1 MARIARVVPEVSL
14 DRTFDYEIPEE
25 LNEQVTLG
33 AKVQVPFKSRELV
46 GYVVELSEELS
57 VFKGKLKP
65 IRQVLSKSA
74 FLPAILIE
82 LAQWMANYYCAPLT
96 VALLS
101 VLPKAVRRADAT
113 FKQRLWVEALA
124 TTVPEKVLP
133 VLKRAKAQMAAWEF
147 LQENGPGWLAD
158 LTEVHGAAVWRGLA
172 ERNLISIEAR
182 TQDRD
187 PFLHSP
193 VAESTPHA
201 MNAEQ
206 QAALKVVREE
216 IAAEKPRVVLLHG
229 VTGSG
234 KTEVY
239 LQAIAEV
246 LSLGKSALVLVPEIA
261 LTPQTVE
268 HFRAR
273 FIGQKVGVA
282 VLHSHLSSGERHD
295 QWQQVRSGRARIVIG
310 ARSAVFAP
318 LDNLGIIVVDEEHEH
333 SYKQEESPH
342 YHARDVAVMR
352 GHLERVAVVLGSAT
366 PSLESYHHAKEGKY
380 RLAELLQRVEEGQ
393 MPVTHVLDIR
403 APTRALKSL
412 RSSAI
417 VAPRS
422 RVIDIRSKF
431 EAPYEGSSLKC
442 ATTPVLLAP
451 QLIEAIHARIERQ
464 EQAIIFLNRR
474 GYSSSLQCPQC
485 GYVEMCPNCSVALT
499 FHRRAGKLRCHL
511 CDFSSSVPHACPQ
524 CGYAPFKYAGSG
536 TEKVEHALVEA
547 FPKARIE
554 RMDSD
559 NMRGKDAYTRTLGD
573 FAGGKIDILVGT
585 QMIAKGLHFPRVTCV
600 GIINADLALQIPD
613 FRASERVFQLLMQV
627 SGRSGR
633 GQVRGEVF
641 VQTRVPFHPAI
652 QFARHHDYAGF
663 VEQELDFRR
672 SLHYPPYE
680 RFILVTA
687 RGRNEEKSLFV
698 LENLAKEMG
707 RLDLPET
714 EITGPSPA
722 PIARIEERYR
732 FQVFL
737 RTRRITAVTPRLRP
751 LFMDRAWPDDIRV
764 TLDVDPVDLL

>member
-1 MARIARVVPEVSL
+1 MLRIARVVPEVSL
-14 DRTFDYEIPEE
+14 DRAFDYAIPEE
-25 LNEQVTLG
+25 LSAQVTLG
-33 AKVQVPFKSRELV
+33 AKVRVPFKSRQIV
-46 GYVVELSEELS
+46 GYVVELPGDASGFQGE
-57 VFKGKLKP
+57 LKP
-65 IRQVLSKSA
+65 ILEVLSKSA
-74 FLPAILIE
+74 FLPAVLIQ
-82 LAQWMANYYCAPLT
+82 LAQWMAQYYCAQLT

-101 VLPKAVRRADAT
+101 VLPKAVRRADAA
-113 FKQRLWVEALA
+113 FKQRLWVEARVA
-124 TTVPEKVLP
+124 ALP
-133 VLKRAKAQMAAWEF
+133 DDTAVALKNSPAQRAAWEYI
-147 LQENGPGWLAD
+147 QDNGPGWLAD
-158 LTEVHGAAVWRGLA
+158 LGQICSTAAWRGLA
-172 ERNLISIEAR
+172 ERNLVSIDSR

-187 PFLHSP
+187 PFSHTP
-193 VAESTPHA
+193 VAESAAHP

-206 QAALKVVREE
+206 QAALAVIQEE
-216 IAAEKPRVVLLHG
+216 MAAQKPRVVLLHG

-239 LQAIAEV
+239 LQAIARV
-246 LSLGKSALVLVPEIA
+246 LASGKSALVLVPEIA

-273 FIGQKVGVA
+273 FIGQKAAVA

-295 QWQQVRSGRARIVIG
+295 QWQQIRSGRARIVIG

-318 LDNLGIIVVDEEHEH
+318 LDDLGIIVVDEEQEY

-380 RLAELLQRVEEGQ
+380 RLAELRQRVEEGQ

-403 APTRALKSL
+403 SAKKGDAPVL
-412 RSSAI
+412 I
-417 VAPRS
+417 APRL
-422 RVIDIRSKF
+422 V
-431 EAPYEGSSLKC
+431 
-442 ATTPVLLAP
+442 
-451 QLIEAIHARIERQ
+451 EAIQARIDRH

-499 FHRRAGKLRCHL
+499 FHRQAERLRCHL
-511 CDFSSSVPHACPQ
+511 CEFASGVPHACPQ
-524 CGYAPFKYAGSG
+524 CGFAPFKYAGSG
-536 TEKVEHALVEA
+536 TEKVEHALTDA

-559 NMRGKDAYTRTLGD
+559 NMRGKDAYAKTLGA
-573 FAGGKIDILVGT
+573 FAEGKIDILVGT

-600 GIINADLALQIPD
+600 GVINADLALQIPD

-652 QFARHHDYAGF
+652 QFACHHDYAGF
-663 VEQELDFRR
+663 VEQEMEFRR
-672 SLHYPPYE
+672 SLHYPPFE

-687 RGRNEEKSLFV
+687 RGRSEEKTLFV
-698 LENLAKEMG
+698 LENLAKEME
-707 RLDLPET
+707 RLQLPDT

-737 RTRRITAVTPRLRP
+737 RTRRIGLVTPRLRP
-751 LFMDRAWPDDIRV
+751 LFMDRAWPDDVRIA
-764 TLDVDPVDLL
+764 LDVDPVDLL

>member
-14 DRTFDYEIPEE
+14 DRAFDYAIPQE
-25 LNEQVTLG
+25 LSEQVLLG
-33 AKVQVPFKSRELV
+33 AKVRVEFRSRKIV
-46 GYVVELSEELS
+46 GYVVELFDESS
-57 VFKGKLKP
+57 DFTGSLKP
-65 IRQVLSKSA
+65 IVEVLGQRS
-74 FLPAILIE
+74 FLPAILIQ
-82 LAQWMANYYCAPLT
+82 LAQWMAQYYCAQLT
-96 VALLS
+96 VALMS
-101 VLPKAVRRADAT
+101 VLPKAVRRADAA
-113 FKQRLWVEALA
+113 FKQRLWVEPLIA
-124 TTVPEKVLP
+124 TLPEEAIAS
-133 VLKRAKAQMAAWEF
+133 LKNSRAQRAAWEH
-147 LQENGPGWLAD
+147 LQKHGPGWLAD
-158 LTEVHGAAVWRGLA
+158 LAQASSTAAWRGLA
-172 ERNLISIEAR
+172 ERNLISIEPR

-193 VAESTPHA
+193 VAESVPHET
-201 MNAEQ
+201 NTEQ
-206 QAALKVVREE
+206 IAALKVINEE
-216 IAAEKPRVVLLHG
+216 IVSGKPRVVLLHG

-239 LQAIAEV
+239 LQAIAKV

-273 FIGQKVGVA
+273 FVGQKVGVA

-295 QWQQVRSGRARIVIG
+295 QWQHIRSGRARIVIG

-318 LDNLGIIVVDEEHEH
+318 LEQLGIIVVDEEHEH

-380 RLAELLQRVEEGQ
+380 LLVELLNRVEEGQ

-403 APTRALKSL
+403 STKKGEPPL
-412 RSSAI
+412 
-417 VAPRS
+417 
-422 RVIDIRSKF
+422 
-431 EAPYEGSSLKC
+431 
-442 ATTPVLLAP
+442 LLAP
-451 QLIEAIHARIERQ
+451 RLIEAIHARIERH

-499 FHRRAGKLRCHL
+499 FHRGAEKLRCHL
-511 CDFSSSVPHACPQ
+511 CDFSSGVPHACPQ
-524 CGYAPFKYAGSG
+524 CGFAPFKYAGSG

-559 NMRGKDAYTRTLGD
+559 NMRGKDAFTHTLGA
-573 FAGGKIDILVGT
+573 FAEGKIDILVGT

-600 GIINADLALQIPD
+600 GVINADLALQIPD

-663 VEQELDFRR
+663 VEQELEFRQ

-680 RFILVTA
+680 RFILITA
-687 RGRNEEKSLFV
+687 RGRNEEKTLFV
-698 LENLAKEMG
+698 IENLAKKME
-707 RLDLPET
+707 RLNLPDT

-732 FQVFL
+732 FQVFV
-737 RTRRITAVTPRLRP
+737 RTKRIMAVTPLLRP
-751 LFMDRAWPDDIRV
+751 LFMDRAWPDDIRI
-764 TLDVDPVDLL
+764 TLDVDPVNLL

>member
-14 DRTFDYEIPEE
+14 DRAFDYEIPAE
-25 LNEQVTLG
+25 LDAQVTLG
-33 AKVQVPFKSRELV
+33 AKVRIPFGAREIV
-46 GYVVELSEELS
+46 GYVVEFPAAAEACQ
-57 VFKGKLKP
+57 LKP
-65 IRQVLSKSA
+65 LLEVLGPRS
-74 FLPAILIE
+74 FLPPILIQ
-82 LAQWMANYYCAPLT
+82 LAQWMANYYAAPLA
-96 VALLS
+96 VALMS
-101 VLPKAVRRADAT
+101 VLPQAVRRADAA
-113 FKQRLWVEALA
+113 FKQRLWVEPLTATLPEDVALA
-124 TTVPEKVLP
+124 
-133 VLKRAKAQMAAWEF
+133 LKKAKAQLAAWHY

-158 LTEVHGAAVWRGLA
+158 LGQVCSPAAWRGLA

-187 PFLHSP
+187 PYLHSP
-193 VAESTPHA
+193 VAESAPHL
-201 MNAEQ
+201 MNAGQ
-206 QAALKVVREE
+206 LAALAVVREE
-216 IAAEKPRVVLLHG
+216 IAAEKPRVMLLHG

-239 LQAIAEV
+239 LQAIAHV
-246 LSLGKSALVLVPEIA
+246 LAQGKSALVLVPEIA

-273 FIGQKVGVA
+273 FLGQKVGVA

-295 QWQQVRSGRARIVIG
+295 QWQHIRSGRARIVIG

-318 LDNLGIIVVDEEHEH
+318 LEGLGIIVVDEEHEH

-352 GHLERVAVVLGSAT
+352 GHLERVTVVLGSAT

-380 RLAELLQRVEEGQ
+380 RLVELPQRVEEVQ

-403 APTRALKSL
+403 
-412 RSSAI
+412 
-417 VAPRS
+417 
-422 RVIDIRSKF
+422 SKKKG
-431 EAPYEGSSLKC
+431 EP
-442 ATTPVLLAP
+442 PVLLAP
-451 QLIEAIHARIERQ
+451 RLVEAIQARLDRS

-474 GYSSSLQCPQC
+474 GYSSSLSCPQC

-499 FHRRAGKLRCHL
+499 FHRRAERLRCHL
-511 CDFSSSVPHACPQ
+511 CDFASPVPHACPQ
-524 CGYAPFKYAGSG
+524 CGFAPYKYVGSG
-536 TEKVEHALVEA
+536 TEKVEHALVES

-554 RMDSD
+554 RMDADS
-559 NMRGKDAYTRTLGD
+559 MRGKDAYARTLGD
-573 FAGGKIDILVGT
+573 FAAGKIDILVGT

-600 GIINADLALQIPD
+600 GVINADLALQIPD

-633 GQVRGEVF
+633 GALRGEVF

-663 VEQELDFRR
+663 VEQELAFREG
-672 SLHYPPYE
+672 LHYPPYE
-680 RFILVTA
+680 RFILITA
-687 RGRNEEKSLFV
+687 KGRSEEKTLFV
-698 LENLAKEMG
+698 LDNLAKEMAK
-707 RLDLPET
+707 LDLPET
-714 EITGPSPA
+714 EITGPAPA

-737 RTRRITAVTPRLRP
+737 RTRRITAVTPKLRP
-751 LFMDRAWPDDIRV
+751 LFMDRAWPDDIRL

>member
-14 DRTFDYEIPEE
+14 DRAFDYEIPEE
-25 LNEQVTLG
+25 LSGQVTLG
-33 AKVQVPFKSRELV
+33 AKVRVPFKSRDLV
-46 GYVVELSEELS
+46 GYVVEFPKEP
-57 VFKGKLKP
+57 FAGKLKP
-65 IRQVLSKSA
+65 IREVLSKHA

-82 LAQWMANYYCAPLT
+82 LAQWMAQYYCAQLT

-101 VLPKAVRRADAT
+101 VLPKAVRRADAA
-113 FKQRLWVEALA
+113 FKQRLWVEPLTATLPEETALA
-124 TTVPEKVLP
+124 
-133 VLKRAKAQMAAWEF
+133 LKKTRAQMAAWEH
-147 LQENGPGWLAD
+147 LQKNGPGWLAD
-158 LTEVHGAAVWRGLA
+158 LAQVCSTAAWRGLA
-172 ERNLISIEAR
+172 ERNLISIESR

-187 PFLHSP
+187 PFLHTP
-193 VAESTPHA
+193 VAESMPHE

-206 QAALKVVREE
+206 LAALKAVREE

-246 LSLGKSALVLVPEIA
+246 LALGKSALVLVPEIA

-295 QWQQVRSGRARIVIG
+295 QWQHIRSGRARIVIG

-318 LDNLGIIVVDEEHEH
+318 LDDLGIIVVDEEHEH

-352 GHLERVAVVLGSAT
+352 GHLERVTVVLGSAT

-380 RLAELLQRVEEGQ
+380 RLVELLQRVEEGQ

-403 APTRALKSL
+403 
-412 RSSAI
+412 
-417 VAPRS
+417 V
-422 RVIDIRSKF
+422 SKKGD
-431 EAPYEGSSLKC
+431 A
-442 ATTPVLLAP
+442 PVLVAP
-451 QLIEAIHARIERQ
+451 QLIEAIQARIERH

-499 FHRRAGKLRCHL
+499 FHRRAEKLRCHL
-511 CDFSSSVPHACPQ
+511 CDFSSGVPHACPQ
-524 CGYAPFKYAGSG
+524 CGFAPYKYSGSG
-536 TEKVEHALVEA
+536 TEKVEHALVDA

-559 NMRGKDAYTRTLGD
+559 NMKGKDAYANTLRD
-573 FAGGKIDILVGT
+573 FAEGKIDILVGT

-600 GIINADLALQIPD
+600 GVINADLALQIPD

-663 VEQELDFRR
+663 VEQELEFRR

-680 RFILVTA
+680 RFVLVTA
-687 RGRNEEKSLFV
+687 RGRNEEKTLFV
-698 LENLAKEMG
+698 IENLAKEMT

-714 EITGPSPA
+714 EITGPAPA

-732 FQVFL
+732 FQIFL
-737 RTRRITAVTPRLRP
+737 RTRRIMAVTPRLRP
-751 LFMDRAWPDDIRV
+751 LFMDRAWPDDIRI

>member
-1 MARIARVVPEVSL
+1 MMARIARIVPEVSL
-14 DRTFDYEIPEE
+14 DRAFDYAIPEA
-25 LNEQVTLG
+25 LDAQVSLG
-33 AKVQVPFKSRELV
+33 AKVRVPFKSRELV
-46 GYVVELSEELS
+46 GYVVELPNEQSE
-57 VFKGKLKP
+57 FKGKLKP
-65 IRQVLSKSA
+65 ILEVLSTNA
-74 FLPAILIE
+74 FLPPILIE
-82 LAQWMANYYCAPLT
+82 LAQWMAQYYCAPLT
-96 VALLS
+96 VALMS
-101 VLPKAVRRADAT
+101 VLPKAVRKADAS
-113 FKQRLWVEALA
+113 FKQRLWVEPLTASLPEEAVNAL
-124 TTVPEKVLP
+124 K
-133 VLKRAKAQMAAWEF
+133 KARTQMAAWNY

-158 LTEVHGAAVWRGLA
+158 LSQVCSTAAWRGLA
-172 ERNLISIEAR
+172 ERNLISIESR

-193 VAESTPHA
+193 VAESIPHP

-206 QAALKVVREE
+206 LAALKIIREE
-216 IAAEKPRVVLLHG
+216 IAVEKPRVVLLHG

-239 LQAIAEV
+239 LQAIADV
-246 LSLGKSALVLVPEIA
+246 LAFGKSALVLVPEIA

-273 FIGQKVGVA
+273 FLGQKIGVA

-295 QWQQVRSGRARIVIG
+295 QWQHIRSGRARIVIG

-318 LDNLGIIVVDEEHEH
+318 LENLGIIVVDEEHEH

-352 GHLERVAVVLGSAT
+352 GHLECVTVVLGSAT

-380 RLAELLQRVEEGQ
+380 RLVELLQRVEEGQ

-403 APTRALKSL
+403 SAKKGEALIL
-412 RSSAI
+412 
-417 VAPRS
+417 VAPKL
-422 RVIDIRSKF
+422 V
-431 EAPYEGSSLKC
+431 
-442 ATTPVLLAP
+442 
-451 QLIEAIHARIERQ
+451 EAIQARLDRH

-499 FHRRAGKLRCHL
+499 FHRRAEKLRCHL
-511 CDFSSSVPHACPQ
+511 CDFSSGVPHACPQ
-524 CGYAPFKYAGSG
+524 CGFAPFKYAGSG

-547 FPKARIE
+547 FPGARIE

-559 NMRGKDAYTRTLGD
+559 NMRGKDAYTRTLGA
-573 FAGGKIDILVGT
+573 FAEGKIDILVGT

-600 GIINADLALQIPD
+600 GVINADLALQIPD

-663 VEQELDFRR
+663 VDQELEFRR

-687 RGRNEEKSLFV
+687 KGRSEEKTLFV
-698 LENLAKEMG
+698 LENLAKEME
-707 RLDLPET
+707 RLDLPGT
-714 EITGPSPA
+714 EITGPAPA

-737 RTRRITAVTPRLRP
+737 RTRRIMAVTPRLRP
-751 LFMDRAWPDDIRV
+751 LFMDRAWPDDIRI

>member
-14 DRTFDYEIPEE
+14 DRAFDYSIPAD
-25 LNEQVTLG
+25 LDAQVTLG
-33 AKVQVPFKSRELV
+33 AKVRIPFGSRKIV
-46 GYVVELSEELS
+46 GYVVE
-57 VFKGKLKP
+57 FPTDAPDRPLKP
-65 IRQVLSKSA
+65 LLEILGPHF
-74 FLPAILIE
+74 FLPAILIQ
-82 LAQWMANYYCAPLT
+82 LSQWMAQYYAAPLA
-96 VALLS
+96 VALMS
-101 VLPKAVRRADAT
+101 VLPQAVRRADAT
-113 FKQRLWVEALA
+113 FKQRLWVEPLAATLPEDAALA
-124 TTVPEKVLP
+124 
-133 VLKRAKAQMAAWEF
+133 LKKARAQMSAWNF
-147 LQENGPGWLAD
+147 LQEHGPGWLAD
-158 LTEVHGAAVWRGLA
+158 LSQVCSAAAWRGLA
-172 ERNLISIEAR
+172 ERNLISIAAR

-187 PFLHSP
+187 PYLHSP

-206 QAALKVVREE
+206 LAALAVVQEE

-239 LQAIAEV
+239 LQAIAQV
-246 LSLGKSALVLVPEIA
+246 LALGKSALVLVPEIA

-295 QWQQVRSGRARIVIG
+295 QWQHIRSGRARIVIG

-318 LDNLGIIVVDEEHEH
+318 LENLGIIVVDEEHEH

-352 GHLERVAVVLGSAT
+352 GHLERVPVVLGSAT

-380 RLAELLQRVEEGQ
+380 RLVELLQRVEEGQ

-403 APTRALKSL
+403 STKKGEAPVL
-412 RSSAI
+412 
-417 VAPRS
+417 VAPRL
-422 RVIDIRSKF
+422 V
-431 EAPYEGSSLKC
+431 
-442 ATTPVLLAP
+442 
-451 QLIEAIHARIERQ
+451 EAIQARLDRS
-464 EQAIIFLNRR
+464 EQSIIFLNRR

-499 FHRRAGKLRCHL
+499 FHRRAEKLRCHL
-511 CDFSSSVPHACPQ
+511 CDFAGSVPHACPQ
-524 CGYAPFKYAGSG
+524 CGFAPYKYSGSG
-536 TEKVEHALVEA
+536 TEKVEHALVDA

-554 RMDSD
+554 RMDADS
-559 NMRGKDAYTRTLGD
+559 MRGKDAYTRTLGD
-573 FAGGKIDILVGT
+573 FAEGKIDILVGT

-600 GIINADLALQIPD
+600 GVINADLALQIPD

-633 GQVRGEVF
+633 GAVRGEVF

-663 VEQELDFRR
+663 VEQELEFRR
-672 SLHYPPYE
+672 QLHYPPYE
-680 RFILVTA
+680 RFVLVTA
-687 RGRNEEKSLFV
+687 KGRNEEKTRFV
-698 LENLAKEMG
+698 LENLAKEME

-714 EITGPSPA
+714 EITGPAPA

-737 RTRRITAVTPRLRP
+737 RTRRIMAVTPKLRP
-751 LFMDRAWPDDIRV
+751 LFMDRAWPDDIRL

>member
-14 DRTFDYEIPEE
+14 DRAFDYAIPEE
-25 LNEQVTLG
+25 LDAQVTLG
-33 AKVQVPFKSRELV
+33 AKVRVPFKSRETV
-46 GYVVELSEELS
+46 GYVVELPGEIAG
-57 VFKGKLKP
+57 FKGKLKP
-65 IRQVLSKSA
+65 ILQVLSKTA
-74 FLPAILIE
+74 FLPAVLIE
-82 LAQWMANYYCAPLT
+82 LAQWMAHYYCAPLT
-96 VALLS
+96 NALLS
-101 VLPKAVRRADAT
+101 VLPRAVRRVDAAYR
-113 FKQRLWVEALA
+113 QRLWVEPLVPAIPEAMVPALKKA
-124 TTVPEKVLP
+124 
-133 VLKRAKAQMAAWEF
+133 RAQMAAWDH
-147 LQENGPGWLAD
+147 LQRDGPGWLA
-158 LTEVHGAAVWRGLA
+158 EISRKSGIGVASWKALA
-172 ERNLISIEAR
+172 ERNLVAIEGR

-187 PFLHSP
+187 PFLHAP
-193 VAESTPHA
+193 VAESAPHD

-206 QAALKVVREE
+206 LAALKIIDGEV
-216 IAAEKPRVVLLHG
+216 AAEKPRVILLHG

-239 LQAIAEV
+239 LQAIARV
-246 LSLGKSALVLVPEIA
+246 LALGKSALVLVPEIA

-273 FIGQKVGVA
+273 FVGQKAGVA

-295 QWQQVRSGRARIVIG
+295 QWQHIRAGRARIVIG

-318 LDNLGIIVVDEEHEH
+318 LDDLGIIVVDEEHEH

-380 RLAELLQRVEEGQ
+380 RLVELLQRVEEGR
-393 MPVTHVLDIR
+393 MPVTHVLDLR
-403 APTRALKSL
+403 AARKGDA
-412 RSSAI
+412 
-417 VAPRS
+417 
-422 RVIDIRSKF
+422 
-431 EAPYEGSSLKC
+431 
-442 ATTPVLLAP
+442 PVLLAP
-451 QLIEAIHARIERQ
+451 RLVEAIQARLDAH

-485 GYVEMCPNCSVALT
+485 GHIEMCPHCSVALT
-499 FHRRAGKLRCHL
+499 FYRRAEKLRCHL
-511 CDFSSSVPHACPQ
+511 CEFSGGVPHGCPE
-524 CGYAPFKYAGSG
+524 CGFAPFKFAGSG
-536 TEKVEHALVEA
+536 TEKVEHALVDA
-547 FPKARIE
+547 FPRARIE

-559 NMRGKDAYTRTLGD
+559 NMRARDAYAKTLGD
-573 FAGGKIDILVGT
+573 FASGKIDILVGT

-600 GIINADLALQIPD
+600 GVINADLALQIPD

-663 VEQELDFRR
+663 VEQELEFRR

-680 RFILVTA
+680 RFVLVVA
-687 RGRNEEKSLFV
+687 RGRNEEKTLFV
-698 LENLAKEMG
+698 LENLAKEME

-714 EITGPSPA
+714 EITGPAPA

-737 RTRRITAVTPRLRP
+737 RTRRITAVMPRLRP
-751 LFMDRAWPDDIRV
+751 LFMDRAWPDDVRV
-764 TLDVDPVDLL
+764 SVDVDPVDLL

>member
-14 DRTFDYEIPEE
+14 DRAFDYEIPQE
-25 LNEQVTLG
+25 LDGQVTLG
-33 AKVQVPFKSRELV
+33 AKVRIPFGSREIV
-46 GYVVELSEELS
+46 GYVVEFSAEPSERA
-57 VFKGKLKP
+57 LKP
-65 IRQVLSKSA
+65 ILEVLGPRA

-82 LAQWMANYYCAPLT
+82 LAQWMAQYYCAPLT

-101 VLPKAVRRADAT
+101 VLPKAVRRADAA
-113 FKQRLWVEALA
+113 FKQRLWVEPLTAKLPDEAAPALKKA
-124 TTVPEKVLP
+124 
-133 VLKRAKAQMAAWEF
+133 RAQMAAWEY
-147 LQENGPGWLAD
+147 LQQNGPGWLAD
-158 LTEVHGAAVWRGLA
+158 LGQVCSTAAWRGLA
-172 ERNLISIEAR
+172 ERNLVSIESR
-182 TQDRD
+182 TQDRA
-187 PFLHSP
+187 PFLHTP
-193 VAESTPHA
+193 VAESIPHE

-206 QAALKVVREE
+206 LAALKAVREE
-216 IAAEKPRVVLLHG
+216 MAAEKPRVVLLHG

-239 LQAIAEV
+239 LQAIAQV

-273 FIGQKVGVA
+273 FIGEKVGVA

-295 QWQQVRSGRARIVIG
+295 QWQHIRSGRARIVIG

-352 GHLERVAVVLGSAT
+352 GHLERVTVVLGSAT

-380 RLAELLQRVEEGQ
+380 RLVELLQRVEEGQ
-393 MPVTHVLDIR
+393 MPVTHILDIR
-403 APTRALKSL
+403 AAKKGEPPVL
-412 RSSAI
+412 
-417 VAPRS
+417 VAPR
-422 RVIDIRSKF
+422 
-431 EAPYEGSSLKC
+431 
-442 ATTPVLLAP
+442 
-451 QLIEAIHARIERQ
+451 LIEAIQARLDRQ

-499 FHRRAGKLRCHL
+499 FHRRAEKLRCHL

-524 CGYAPFKYAGSG
+524 CGFAPYKYSGSG

-559 NMRGKDAYTRTLGD
+559 NMKGKDAYARTLGD
-573 FAGGKIDILVGT
+573 FAAGKIDILVGT

-600 GIINADLALQIPD
+600 GVINADLALQIPD

-663 VEQELDFRR
+663 VEQELEFRR

-680 RFILVTA
+680 RFVLVTA
-687 RGRNEEKSLFV
+687 RGRSEEKTLFV
-698 LENLAKEMG
+698 IENLAKEME

-732 FQVFL
+732 FQIFL
-737 RTRRITAVTPRLRP
+737 RTRRIMAVTPRLRP
-751 LFMDRAWPDDIRV
+751 LFMDRAWPDDIRL

>member
-14 DRTFDYEIPEE
+14 DRAFDYAIPEE
-25 LNEQVTLG
+25 LSGQIALG
-33 AKVQVPFKSRELV
+33 AKVQVPFKSREIV
-46 GYVVELSEELS
+46 GYVVEFPVEPFE
-57 VFKGKLKP
+57 GKVKP
-65 IRQVLSKSA
+65 ILEVLSKKS
-74 FLPAILIE
+74 FLPAVLIE
-82 LAQWMANYYCAPLT
+82 LAQWMAQYYCAPLT
-96 VALLS
+96 VALMS
-101 VLPKAVRRADAT
+101 VLPRAVRRADAA
-113 FKQRLWVEALA
+113 FKQRLWVEPL
-124 TTVPEKVLP
+124 TSTLPEETAMT
-133 VLKRAKAQMAAWEF
+133 LKKARAQMAAWEH
-147 LQENGPGWLAD
+147 LQKNGPGWLAE
-158 LTEVHGAAVWRGLA
+158 LSQIFGTAVWRGLA
-172 ERNLISIEAR
+172 ERNLVSIEAR

-187 PFLHSP
+187 PFLHAP
-193 VAESTPHA
+193 VAESVPHE
-201 MNAEQ
+201 MNGEQ
-206 QAALKVVREE
+206 KAALAVIEQE

-239 LQAIAEV
+239 LQAIARV

-273 FIGQKVGVA
+273 FIGQKVSVA

-295 QWQQVRSGRARIVIG
+295 QWQHIRSGRARIVIG

-318 LDNLGIIVVDEEHEH
+318 LDDLGIIVVDEEHEH

-352 GHLERVAVVLGSAT
+352 GHLERMTVVLGSAT

-380 RLAELLQRVEEGQ
+380 RLAELLQRVEEGR

-403 APTRALKSL
+403 
-412 RSSAI
+412 SSKKGE
-417 VAPRS
+417 P
-422 RVIDIRSKF
+422 
-431 EAPYEGSSLKC
+431 
-442 ATTPVLLAP
+442 PVLVAP
-451 QLIEAIHARIERQ
+451 QLIEAIQIRLDRH

-499 FHRRAGKLRCHL
+499 FHRRAEKLRCHL
-511 CDFSSSVPHACPQ
+511 CDFSSGVPHACPQ
-524 CGYAPFKYAGSG
+524 CGFAPFKYAGSG
-536 TEKVEHALVEA
+536 TEKVEHALADA
-547 FPKARIE
+547 FPKARIV

-559 NMRGKDAYTRTLGD
+559 NMRGKDAYAKMLGD
-573 FAGGKIDILVGT
+573 FAAGKIDLLVGT
-585 QMIAKGLHFPRVTCV
+585 QMIAKGLHFPSVTCV
-600 GIINADLALQIPD
+600 GVINADLALQIPD

-663 VEQELDFRR
+663 VEQELEFRR

-680 RFILVTA
+680 RFVLVTA
-687 RGRNEEKSLFV
+687 RGRNEEKTLYV
-698 LENLAKEMG
+698 IGQLAKEIE
-707 RLDLPET
+707 RLGLPET

-732 FQVFL
+732 FQIFL
-737 RTRRITAVTPRLRP
+737 RTRRIMAVTPRLRP
-751 LFMDRAWPDDIRV
+751 LFMDRAWPDDIRI
-764 TLDVDPVDLL
+764 TIDVDPVDLL

>member
-1 MARIARVVPEVSL
+1 MPRIARVVPEVSL
-14 DRTFDYEIPEE
+14 DRAFDYAIPEE
-25 LNEQVTLG
+25 LTGQVTLG
-33 AKVQVPFKSRELV
+33 AKVRVPFKSREIV
-46 GYVVELSEELS
+46 GYVVELPGEVSEYQ
-57 VFKGKLKP
+57 GKLKFVL
-65 IRQVLSKSA
+65 QVLSKSA
-74 FLPAILIE
+74 FLPPVLIE
-82 LAQWMANYYCAPLT
+82 LAQWMAHYYCAPLT
-96 VALLS
+96 TALLS
-101 VLPKAVRRADAT
+101 VLPKAVRRADAA
-113 FKQRLWVEALA
+113 FKQRLWVEPLTAALPEPV
-124 TTVPEKVLP
+124 VPA
-133 VLKRAKAQMAAWEF
+133 LKKARAQMAAWDY
-147 LQENGPGWLAD
+147 LQAFGPGWLAE
-158 LTEVHGAAVWRGLA
+158 LAEKSGVGAASWKALA
-172 ERNLISIEAR
+172 ERNLVSIEAR

-187 PFLHSP
+187 PFLHAP
-193 VAESTPHA
+193 VAESAPHE

-206 QAALKVVREE
+206 LAALKVIGEE
-216 IAAEKPRVVLLHG
+216 ITAAKPRVVLLHG

-239 LQAIAEV
+239 LQAIARV
-246 LSLGKSALVLVPEIA
+246 LALGKSALVLVPEIA

-295 QWQQVRSGRARIVIG
+295 QWQHIRAGRARIVIG

-318 LDNLGIIVVDEEHEH
+318 LDDLGIIVVDEEHEH

-342 YHARDVAVMR
+342 YHARNVAVMR
-352 GHLERVAVVLGSAT
+352 GHLERVAVVLGSAA

-380 RLAELLQRVEEGQ
+380 RLVELLQRVEEIQ

-403 APTRALKSL
+403 A
-412 RSSAI
+412 
-417 VAPRS
+417 
-422 RVIDIRSKF
+422 SKKGD
-431 EAPYEGSSLKC
+431 A
-442 ATTPVLLAP
+442 PVLLAP
-451 QLIEAIHARIERQ
+451 RLVEAIQARLDVH

-499 FHRRAGKLRCHL
+499 FHRRAEKLRCHL
-511 CDFSSSVPHACPQ
+511 CDFSGGVPHACPQ
-524 CGYAPFKYAGSG
+524 CGFAPFKYAGSG
-536 TEKVEHALVEA
+536 TEKVEHALVDA

-559 NMRGKDAYTRTLGD
+559 NMRAKDAYGKTLGA
-573 FAGGKIDILVGT
+573 FAEGKIDILVGT

-600 GIINADLALQIPD
+600 GVINADLALQIPD

-652 QFARHHDYAGF
+652 QFARHHDYTGF
-663 VEQELDFRR
+663 VEQELEFRR
-672 SLHYPPYE
+672 GLHYPPYE

-687 RGRNEEKSLFV
+687 RGRNEEKTLFV
-698 LENLAKEMG
+698 LENLAKEME
-707 RLDLPET
+707 RLDLPGT

-722 PIARIEERYR
+722 PIARIEGRYR

-737 RTRRITAVTPRLRP
+737 RTRRIMAVTPRLRP
-751 LFMDRAWPDDIRV
+751 LFMDRAWPDDVRV
-764 TLDVDPVDLL
+764 SVDVDPVDLL

>member
-14 DRTFDYEIPEE
+14 DRAFDYEIPKA
-25 LNEQVTLG
+25 LTAQVTLG
-33 AKVQVPFKSRELV
+33 AKVRVPFRSRELV
-46 GYVVELSEELS
+46 GYVVDFPNEPFE
-57 VFKGKLKP
+57 GKLKP
-65 IRQVLSKSA
+65 ITEVLGSGS
-74 FLPAILIE
+74 FLPASLIE
-82 LAQWMANYYCAPLT
+82 LAQWIAQYYCAPLT
-96 VALLS
+96 VALMS
-101 VLPKAVRRADAT
+101 VLPKAVRKADAA
-113 FKQRLWVEALA
+113 FKQRLWVEPLTA
-124 TTVPEKVLP
+124 VLNEEVAV
-133 VLKRAKAQMAAWEF
+133 VLKKAKAQRAAWDYI
-147 LQENGPGWLAD
+147 QQNGPGWLAE
-158 LTEVHGAAVWRGLA
+158 LSQASGLSAATWKGLA
-172 ERNLISIEAR
+172 ERNLVSIASR

-193 VAESTPHA
+193 VVESVAHE

-206 QAALKVVREE
+206 ITALAMVREE

-239 LQAIAEV
+239 LQAIDHI

-268 HFRAR
+268 RFRAR
-273 FIGQKVGVA
+273 FIGRKVGVA

-295 QWQQVRSGRARIVIG
+295 QWQHIRSGHARIVIG

-318 LDNLGIIVVDEEHEH
+318 LENLGIIVVDEEHEH
-333 SYKQEESPH
+333 SYKQEEAPH

-352 GHLERVAVVLGSAT
+352 GHLARVAVVLGSAT

-380 RLAELLQRVEEGQ
+380 RLAEVLARVEEGQ
-393 MPVTHVLDIR
+393 MPTTHILDIR
-403 APTRALKSL
+403 TAAKKGSPPVL
-412 RSSAI
+412 
-417 VAPRS
+417 VAPR
-422 RVIDIRSKF
+422 
-431 EAPYEGSSLKC
+431 
-442 ATTPVLLAP
+442 
-451 QLIEAIHARIERQ
+451 LIEAIQLRLDRQ
-464 EQAIIFLNRR
+464 EQSIIFLNRR

-485 GYVEMCPNCSVALT
+485 GHVEMCPNCSVALT
-499 FHRRAGKLRCHL
+499 FHRQAAKLRCHL
-511 CDFSSSVPHACPQ
+511 CDHSASVPHACPQ
-524 CGYAPFKYAGSG
+524 CGFAPYKYTGSG
-536 TEKVEHALVEA
+536 TEKVEQALVEA
-547 FPKARIE
+547 FPKARIA

-559 NMRGKDAYTRTLGD
+559 NMKGKDAYAKTLGE
-573 FAGGKIDILVGT
+573 FAEGRIDLLVGT

-633 GQVRGEVF
+633 GQLPGEVF

-652 QFARHHDYAGF
+652 QFARHHDYTGF
-663 VEQELDFRR
+663 AEQELEFRQ

-687 RGRNEEKSLFV
+687 RGRNEEKTIFV
-698 LENLAKEMG
+698 IEQLAREME
-707 RLDLPET
+707 RLKLPDT

-722 PIARIEERYR
+722 PIARIEDRYR
-732 FQVFL
+732 FQIFL

-751 LFMDRAWPDDIRV
+751 LFMDRAWPDDIRI

>member
-1 MARIARVVPEVSL
+1 MSRIARIVPEVSL
-14 DRTFDYEIPEE
+14 DRAFDYEIPPS
-25 LNEQVTLG
+25 LSEQVTLG
-33 AKVQVPFKSRELV
+33 AKVRVPFKSREIV
-46 GYVVELSEELS
+46 GYVVELLDGSSE
-57 VFKGKLKP
+57 FKGALKP
-65 IRQVLSKSA
+65 ILEVLGPRA
-74 FLPAILIE
+74 FLPRILIE
-82 LAQWMANYYCAPLT
+82 LAQWMAQYYCAPLT
-96 VALLS
+96 VALIS
-101 VLPKAVRRADAT
+101 VLPKAVRKADAA
-113 FKQRLWVEALA
+113 FKQRLWVEPLA
-124 TTVPEKVLP
+124 TALPEDVVPA
-133 VLKRAKAQMAAWEF
+133 LKKARVQMAAWEH
-147 LQENGPGWLAD
+147 LQKNGPGWLAE
-158 LTEVHGAAVWRGLA
+158 LNQVYGTAVWRALA
-172 ERNLISIEAR
+172 ERNLISIQAR

-187 PFLHSP
+187 PFFLHTP
-193 VAESTPHA
+193 VAESLPHE
-201 MNAEQ
+201 MNVEQ
-206 QAALKVVREE
+206 KAALKVIHEE
-216 IAAEKPRVVLLHG
+216 MMAEKPRVVLLHG

-273 FIGQKVGVA
+273 FIGRKVGVA

-295 QWQQVRSGRARIVIG
+295 QWQHIRSGRARIVIG

-318 LDNLGIIVVDEEHEH
+318 LENLGMIVVDEEHEH

-342 YHARDVAVMR
+342 YQARDIAVMR
-352 GHLERVAVVLGSAT
+352 GHLERVTVVLGSAT

-380 RLAELLQRVEEGQ
+380 RLVELPQRVEEGQ

-403 APTRALKSL
+403 
-412 RSSAI
+412 
-417 VAPRS
+417 
-422 RVIDIRSKF
+422 SKKKG
-431 EAPYEGSSLKC
+431 EAP
-442 ATTPVLLAP
+442 VLVAP
-451 QLIEAIHARIERQ
+451 QLIAAVQARIERH
-464 EQAIIFLNRR
+464 EQSIIFLNRR

-499 FHRRAGKLRCHL
+499 FHRSAEKLRCHL
-511 CDFSSSVPHACPQ
+511 CDFSSGVPHACPQ
-524 CGYAPFKYAGSG
+524 CGFAPFKYAGSG
-536 TEKVEHALVEA
+536 TEKVEHALIDA
-547 FPKARIE
+547 FPRARIE

-559 NMRGKDAYTRTLGD
+559 NMRGKDAYAKTLGD
-573 FAGGKIDILVGT
+573 FAQGKIDILVGT

-600 GIINADLALQIPD
+600 GVINADLALQIPD

-652 QFARHHDYAGF
+652 QFARHHDYTGF
-663 VEQELDFRR
+663 VEQELEFRR

-680 RFILVTA
+680 RFVLVTA
-687 RGRNEEKSLFV
+687 RGRNEEKTLFV
-698 LENLAKEMG
+698 LENLAKEME
-707 RLDLPET
+707 RLKLPET
-714 EITGPSPA
+714 EITGPAPA

-737 RTRRITAVTPRLRP
+737 RTRRIMAVTPLLRP
-751 LFMDRAWPDDIRV
+751 LFMDRAWPDDLRI